1 MKQTFF
7 IIILAAALT
16 ACTSSEQK
24 ATKTE
29 TETVKTEALYD
40 YDVEEKVKE
49 LGIELVTPETSV
61 ANYLPSVRTGN
72 LIFLSGK
79 LPLDKEGNII
89 KGKVGADLTVEQGYA
104 AARSCAESQLSAIK
118 AEIGDLNKV
127 VRIVKVNG
135 FVSTTTDFTELSEVV
150 NGFSDFMVEVFG
162 ERGKHARAAVGMA
175 ALPLGIACDIEM
187 IVEVRD

>member
-1 MKQTFF
+1 MKKVVGFLVIVLLSACSGNESKTKNVQTE
-7 IIILAAALT
+7 I
-16 ACTSSEQK
+16 TSEEK
-24 ATKTE
+24 
-29 TETVKTEALYD
+29 LYD
-40 YDVEEKVKE
+40 YDVEEKVKS
-49 LGIELVTPETSV
+49 LGIKLITPEKSI

-79 LPLDKEGNII
+79 IPLDKDGNMI
-89 KGKVGADLTVEQGYA
+89 KGKVGADLTTKQGYD

-135 FVSTTTDFTELSEVV
+135 FVSTTDDFTELSEVV
-150 NGFSDFMVEVFG
+150 NGFSDLMVEVFG
-162 ERGKHARAAVGMA
+162 EKGKHARAAVGMV
-175 ALPLGIACDIEM
+175 ALPMGIACDIEM

>member
-1 MKQTFF
+1 MKHTIF
-7 IIILAAALT
+7 IILALVLT
-16 ACTSSEQK
+16 ACNCNENKSPQNTSET
-24 ATKTE
+24 TKVE
-29 TETVKTEALYD
+29 PLYD
-40 YDVEEKVKE
+40 YDVEEKVKA

-79 LPLDKEGNII
+79 LPLDKDGNII
-89 KGKVGADLTVEQGYA
+89 KGKVGDDLTVEQGYE

-150 NGFSDFMVEVFG
+150 NGFSDLMVEVFG
-162 ERGKHARAAVGMA
+162 EKGKHARAAVGMA

>member
-1 MKQTFF
+1 MKQTV
-7 IIILAAALT
+7 ILIMAVILT
-16 ACTSSEQK
+16 ACNCK
-24 ATKTE
+24 DTKTDKNLLE
-29 TETVKTEALYD
+29 TAKVENLYD
-40 YDVEEKVKE
+40 YDVEAKVKE
-49 LGIELVTPETSV
+49 LGIKLVTPETSV

-79 LPLDKEGNII
+79 LPVDKDGNLL
-89 KGKVGADLTVEQGYA
+89 KGKVGDNMSVQQGYD

-135 FVSTTTDFTELSEVV
+135 FVSATTDFTELSEVV
-150 NGFSDFMVEVFG
+150 NGFSDLMVEVFG

-175 ALPLGIACDIEM
+175 SLPLGIVCDIEM

>member
-1 MKQTFF
+1 MKQT
-7 IIILAAALT
+7 IILIIAIIL
-16 ACTSSEQK
+16 SSCNCK
-24 ATKTE
+24 DTKTDKNSLPTAQ
-29 TETVKTEALYD
+29 TENLYH
-40 YDVEEKVKE
+40 YDVEEKVKS
-49 LGIELVTPETSV
+49 LGIKLVTPETSV

-79 LPLDKEGNII
+79 LPVDKDGNLL
-89 KGKVGADLTVEQGYA
+89 KGKVGDNMTVQQGYD

-135 FVSTTTDFTELSEVV
+135 FVSATTDFTELSEVV
-150 NGFSDFMVEVFG
+150 NGFSDLIVEVFG

-175 ALPLGIACDIEM
+175 SLPLGIVCDIEM

>member
-1 MKQTFF
+1 MKQTV
-7 IIILAAALT
+7 ILIMAVILT
-16 ACTSSEQK
+16 ACNCK
-24 ATKTE
+24 DTKTDKNLLE
-29 TETVKTEALYD
+29 TAKVENLYD
-40 YDVEEKVKE
+40 YDVEAKVKE
-49 LGIELVTPETSV
+49 LGIKLETPETSV

-79 LPLDKEGNII
+79 LPVDKDGNLL
-89 KGKVGADLTVEQGYA
+89 KGKVGDNMSVQQGYD

-135 FVSTTTDFTELSEVV
+135 FVSATTDFTELSEVV
-150 NGFSDFMVEVFG
+150 NGFSDLMVEVFG

-175 ALPLGIACDIEM
+175 SLPLGIVCDIEM

>member
-1 MKQTFF
+1 MKQTIIF
-7 IIILAAALT
+7 ILSLILT
-16 ACTSSEQK
+16 ACNCK
-24 ATKTE
+24 DNKTDKNLLE
-29 TETVKTEALYD
+29 TAKVENLYD
-40 YDVEEKVKE
+40 YDVEAKVKE
-49 LGIELVTPETSV
+49 LGIKLETPETSV

-79 LPLDKEGNII
+79 LPVDKDGNLL
-89 KGKVGADLTVEQGYA
+89 KGKVGDNMSVQQGYD

-135 FVSTTTDFTELSEVV
+135 FVSATTDFTELSEVV
-150 NGFSDFMVEVFG
+150 NGFSDLMVEVFG

-175 ALPLGIACDIEM
+175 SLPLGIVCDIEM

>member
-1 MKQTFF
+1 MKKVVGFLVIVLLSACSGNESKTKNVQTE
-7 IIILAAALT
+7 I
-16 ACTSSEQK
+16 SSEEK
-24 ATKTE
+24 
-29 TETVKTEALYD
+29 LYD
-40 YDVEEKVKE
+40 YDVEEKVKS
-49 LGIELVTPETSV
+49 LGIKLITPEKSI

-79 LPLDKEGNII
+79 IPLDKNGNMI
-89 KGKVGADLTVEQGYA
+89 KGKVGADLTTKQGYD

-135 FVSTTTDFTELSEVV
+135 FVSTTDDFTELSEVV
-150 NGFSDFMVEVFG
+150 NGFSDLMVEVFG
-162 ERGKHARAAVGMA
+162 EKGKHARAAVGMV
-175 ALPLGIACDIEM
+175 ALPMGIACDIEM